1 MGGFNL
7 QQLMSQA
14 KQQYE
19 SLQKKMQETV
29 VEASSGGGTVSV
41 KMDGRKQILSLKI
54 DPEAV
59 KSGDVEMLQDLI
71 TAAINEAAR
80 KIDQAMQSTV
90 GGLLGGMGLQG
101 IL

>member
-19 SLQKKMQETV
+19 ALQRKMQDTV
-29 VEASSGGGTVSV
+29 VEASSGGGTVNV
-41 KMDGRKQILSLKI
+41 KMDGRKQLLSLKI

-59 KSGDVEMLQDLI
+59 KSGDIEMLQDLI
-71 TAAINEAAR
+71 TAAVNEAAR
-80 KIDQAMQSTV
+80 KVDQAMQSTV
-90 GGLLGGMGLQG
+90 GGILGGMGLPG
-101 IL
+101 M

>member
-19 SLQKKMQETV
+19 TLQKKMQETV
-29 VEASSGGGTVSV
+29 VEASSGGGTVHV
-41 KMDGRKQILSLKI
+41 KMDGRKQLLSLTI

-59 KSGDVEMLQDLI
+59 KGGDIEMLQDLI
-71 TAAINEAAR
+71 TAAVNEAAR
-80 KIDQAMQSTV
+80 QVDQAMQSTV
-90 GGLLGGMGLQG
+90 GGMLGGMGLPG
-101 IL
+101 L